1 VIASPSKSVAVS
13 SAASRTYHHG
23 GLRSSSIRP
32 IRKTGPIRTCSSSW
46 PQIPSTMTYTHRSID
61 SSLYA
66 AAAPATIAMK
76 TIQTTTGSLAHTFHL
91 ILAFILGGLFFST
104 ALSIVTAFVA
114 LGKEN
119 ILRGW
124 DMIKIVSGRVWVIF
138 TLGLKTARD
147 TLLHFD
153 DENKRQ
159 YKWRDAWKV
168 LKEQLTLTKQA
179 AVEGVQAIKLEA
191 SLYSAAIG
199 QPGLIAVQYFV
210 DSLSPKLLAAI
221 AKENFI
227 NALNDIQN
235 PNVRKMQLDT
245 FDFGKTGPKLVAARS
260 YRLDD
265 AMALDIDVAWDSNI
279 FAKVKVTTKRLGV
292 VVPVTIKN
300 FRFNGVV
307 RVVLTPLTEEPPG
320 FGAALVS
327 FPKAPNIG
335 LDVSLSSVEITR
347 QPWLR
352 AELLKE
358 IQDTVTKEFLWPR
371 RIVVPSGI
379 PPVNP
384 KPLLS
389 RIELDELR
397 SKDPLLLAQKKIDE
411 NELIQKT
418 KLKRDIAEEKELEL
432 DVYVGEGDRKT
443 DIDFGE
449 SIETDNKIATEDEV
463 DGKGNDS
470 KEKKPRWRFPW
481 GKSS

>member
-1 VIASPSKSVAVS
+1 MTFIHSKKCSGFVIASPSKSVAVS

-265 AMALDIDVAWDSNI
+265 AMALDIDVAWDSNN
-279 FAKVKVTTKRLGV
+279 KTT
-292 VVPVTIKN
+292 
-300 FRFNGVV
+300 
-307 RVVLTPLTEEPPG
+307 
-320 FGAALVS
+320 
-327 FPKAPNIG
+327 
-335 LDVSLSSVEITR
+335 
-347 QPWLR
+347 W
-352 AELLKE
+352 
-358 IQDTVTKEFLWPR
+358 
-371 RIVVPSGI
+371 SGSTSH
-379 PPVNP
+379 N
-384 KPLLS
+384 
-389 RIELDELR
+389 
-397 SKDPLLLAQKKIDE
+397 QK
-411 NELIQKT
+411 L
-418 KLKRDIAEEKELEL
+418 
-432 DVYVGEGDRKT
+432 
-443 DIDFGE
+443 
-449 SIETDNKIATEDEV
+449 
-463 DGKGNDS
+463 
-470 KEKKPRWRFPW
+470 
-481 GKSS
+481 

>member
-1 VIASPSKSVAVS
+1 MPSNAASMHRNVNTSLRASP
-13 SAASRTYHHG
+13 
-23 GLRSSSIRP
+23 
-32 IRKTGPIRTCSSSW
+32 TGV
-46 PQIPSTMTYTHRSID
+46 
-61 SSLYA
+61 
-66 AAAPATIAMK
+66 AMK
-76 TIQTTTGSLAHTFHL
+76 TIQTTGGLAHTIHL

-104 ALSIVTAFVA
+104 ALSIITAFIA

-124 DMIKIVSGRVWVIF
+124 DMVKIVSGRVWAIF

-153 DENKRQ
+153 DENKRR
-159 YKWRDAWKV
+159 YKWKEAWKV

-199 QPGLIAVQYFV
+199 QPGLIAIQYFV
-210 DSLSPKLLAAI
+210 DSLSPKLLAAM
-221 AKENFI
+221 AKENFV

-235 PNVRKMQLDT
+235 PNVRKMQLDK
-245 FDFGKTGPKLVAARS
+245 FDFGKTGPTLVAARS
-260 YRLDD
+260 YKLDD
-265 AMALDIDVAWDSNI
+265 AMALDIDVAWDSDI
-279 FAKVKVTTKRLGV
+279 FAKVKVTTKRIGV
-292 VVPVTIKN
+292 VVPVSIKN

-358 IQDTVTKEFLWPR
+358 IQETVTKEFLWPR

-379 PPVNP
+379 APVNP

-389 RIELDELR
+389 RVKLDELR
-397 SKDPLLLAQKKIDE
+397 STDPLLVAQKKIDE

-418 KLKRDIAEEKELEL
+418 KLKRDVAEEKELEL
-432 DVYVGEGDRKT
+432 DVYVGESDRKS
-443 DIDFGE
+443 ISLEAEKSIPEAEAAGE
-449 SIETDNKIATEDEV
+449 NKDNNMNK
-463 DGKGNDS
+463 S
-470 KEKKPRWRFPW
+470 KWKFPW
-481 GKSS
+481 TK